1 MAVNYAE
8 KFSQTIDEQLKAV
21 LSSIKGRFILSYNDD
36 AYVRELYKGYNIEEI
51 SRNNS
56 LAGKTKTSEFKELII
71 RNYEK

>member
-1 MAVNYAE
+1 MRE
-8 KFSQTIDEQLKAV
+8 
-21 LSSIKGRFILSYNDD
+21 

>member
-1 MAVNYAE
+1 MDRWKEITE
-8 KFSQTIDEQLKAV
+8 KRDCKKVSRRRLYTVCGGFWWSWR
-21 LSSIKGRFILSYNDD
+21 G
-36 AYVRELYKGYNIEEI
+36 YVRELYKGYNIEEI